1 MSYFYWPYYFYHF
14 FIIFPPLF
22 FPKDPVL
29 LWRIH
34 WTSWYLG
41 SSFAETEWMKRRMR
55 GRKLYHLQVWWLIF
69 FFCFL
74 IFGTPSYI
82 HALKSTYIPDLI
94 WFPYLSQFFFFFSL
108 SLSFF
113 LYFFLISLTLFRLLP
128 CPRLIILAVLCFLI
142 LLLFLHTHF
151 FSFSP

>member
-14 FIIFPPLF
+14 LIIFPPLF

-55 GRKLYHLQVWWLIF
+55 GRKLFHLQVWCLWYF
-69 FFCFL
+69 FVFL
-74 IFGTPSYI
+74 IFGTPSHI
-82 HALKSTYIPDLI
+82 HGLKSTYILDLI

-113 LYFFLISLTLFRLLP
+113 LYFFLISLTLFRPLP
-128 CPRLIILAVLCFLI
+128 CPRLIISCSIVLPYSSFI
-142 LLLFLHTHF
+142 LT
-151 FSFSP
+151 